1 MTKSWAGKQST
12 RQPPKPFLNK
22 VTLWLEKID
31 GLRDKALFHIIKQ
44 YWPKSVTPNHLTI
57 ARIGI
62 GAVLFIILFYYRN
75 TNTAL
80 IVSLFCIGALTD
92 LFDGSVARILDKKT
106 KLGAV
111 LDSVADRILIIP
123 IGVYSLLGYYPWL
136 LFTILTLEIINAA
149 ISFFGQRKNIFN
161 GSNIFGKIKMVLQ
174 SLSLGAILVFW
185 PEAPHLFFIYALWA
199 SAGITVIS
207 IFVKILEL
215 KETFDYGKK
224 N

>member
-1 MTKSWAGKQST
+1 MKT
-12 RQPPKPFLNK
+12 FLSK

-31 GLRDKALFHIIKQ
+31 GLRDKALFHIIKR

-123 IGVYSLLGYYPWL
+123 LGVYSLLGYYPWL
-136 LFTILTLEIINAA
+136 LFTILTLEIINAV

-174 SLSLGAILVFW
+174 SLSLGAILIFW

>member
-1 MTKSWAGKQST
+1 MKN
-12 RQPPKPFLNK
+12 FLSK

-31 GLRDKALFHIIKQ
+31 GLRDKALFHIIKR

-136 LFTILTLEIINAA
+136 LFTILTLEIINAV

>member
-1 MTKSWAGKQST
+1 MKT
-12 RQPPKPFLNK
+12 FLSK

-31 GLRDKALFHIIKQ
+31 GLRDKALFHIIKR

-136 LFTILTLEIINAA
+136 LFTILTLEIINAV

>member
-1 MTKSWAGKQST
+1 MKN
-12 RQPPKPFLNK
+12 FLSK

-31 GLRDKALFHIIKQ
+31 GLRDKALFHIIKR

-136 LFTILTLEIINAA
+136 LFTILTLEIINAV

-174 SLSLGAILVFW
+174 SLSLGAILIFW